1 MVNIVRHIFVLLLV
15 SGVIH
20 GVYLHWALRVFPAA
34 QRHRRLAYR
43 IAIVLALTP
52 PVARALTHAMR
63 SDAFERFFAVAMMEF
78 MVAGLCAV
86 PIALIE
92 LAACASKR
100 RARAC
105 AAASIATRE
114 SSADA
119 ASADAAIASVSE
131 IADETSLKAI
141 AAPVS
146 RRILLERAGGLALLG
161 TTSVALGWG
170 MVRGRHAFQIEEVV
184 VRIPGLPRAL
194 DGYTIAQVSDIHVG
208 LFVRER
214 ELREGLDLVRSIRP
228 DMVVATGDLIDYDP
242 RYAPMMAR
250 ALSDLEAR
258 DGVFAILGNH
268 DYYTG
273 SDAVRAAL
281 AASKIDLLVNA
292 GRRIRPNDG
301 GGFAL
306 LGADDLWADHYGGEG
321 PDLDRAIAMV
331 PRDVPRILL
340 SHQPRSFDHFA
351 GQVALQLSGH
361 THGGQINPIIRPAD
375 FLMHYVSGRYERD
388 GSTLWVNRGF
398 GVAGPPARIGAPPE
412 VTKIVL
418 VSA

>member
-1 MVNIVRHIFVLLLV
+1 MVNILRHIFVLLLV
-15 SGVIH
+15 SSAIH
-20 GVYLHWALRVFPAA
+20 GVHLHWALRVFPAA
-34 QRHRRLAYR
+34 RRHRRFAYGIGIALA
-43 IAIVLALTP
+43 VMP

-78 MVAGLCAV
+78 MVAFLCAI
-86 PIALIE
+86 PMALVE
-92 LAACASKR
+92 LAAHVSKR
-100 RARAC
+100 RATKR
-105 AAASIATRE
+105 AAALVARESIAE
-114 SSADA
+114 A
-119 ASADAAIASVSE
+119 AVAIAPVND
-131 IADETSLKAI
+131 IAGETSLKTI
-141 AAPVS
+141 EAPVS
-146 RRILLERAGGLALLG
+146 RRVLLERAGGLAILG

-258 DGVFAILGNH
+258 DCVFAILGNH

-281 AASKIDLLVNA
+281 AAGKIDLLVNA

-306 LGADDLWADHYGGEG
+306 LGADDMWADHYGGEG
-321 PDLDRAIAMV
+321 PDLARAIAMV

-340 SHQPRSFDHFA
+340 SHQPKSFDHFA